1 MTPAWCPTLHPTA
14 RPSLMV
20 CCFTF
25 APPARLPGQD
35 DALRQRGRAAWLAGG
50 CGSPPPL
57 REKRLCKPKLP
68 STRIWGLVR
77 GWEVAAWELG
87 PCQGS
92 GPGLVSARP
101 RLAKSGWVAT
111 ENKPHPLMPPPASHT
126 KSLIACWCLRISR
139 CPPCCQL
146 SCKMEIASFVT
157 GSMPCN
163 TSGSRVLAVFVLC
176 SQRETI
182 CW

>member
-1 MTPAWCPTLHPTA
+1 MMPRSAPHRSTLPDGA
-14 RPSLMV
+14 LLYLRPQ
-20 CCFTF
+20 
-25 APPARLPGQD
+25 PGSQ
-35 DALRQRGRAAWLAGG
+35 GRTMLCGSAGG
-50 CGSPPPL
+50 RRGWRGAVDLPL
-57 REKRLCKPKLP
+57 LSGKSACANQSCRAHEFGGWL
-68 STRIWGLVR
+68 G

-111 ENKPHPLMPPPASHT
+111 ENKPHPLMPPASHT
-126 KSLIACWCLRISR
+126 KSLIACRCLRISR